1 MVLMGEEKAIYD
13 MVNISHKFMGVKCS
27 NQNTFLL
34 LKCIWELHFWN
45 ITLCLK
51 IVNSRCLARA

>member
-27 NQNTFLL
+27 NQNTFWL
-34 LKCIWELHFWN
+34 LKCIWELHFGN
-45 ITLCLK
+45 IILC
-51 IVNSRCLARA
+51 